1 MSIDFLGIGA
11 QKSGTTWLSEH
22 LKPHPG
28 VFIPEV
34 KEVHFWDWKRN
45 LGLDWYR
52 AQFAA
57 APAGTRRGEITPAY
71 GMLAPE
77 VIAEVRSAFPD
88 AALFFV
94 MRNPV
99 ERAWSAATMAMRH
112 ADMRLEE
119 TSDQW
124 FLDHV
129 NSEGSRRRGDYRSC
143 LANWRT
149 AYPAER
155 LLWLLFDELVAEPR
169 AVLHR
174 VARHIGID
182 AAWYDAVPDEVLRR
196 KVLEGGGHPMPER
209 VREHLVR
216 LYAPQIEALEDFLGV
231 GLGAWKEANRLP
243 PRSLRQRLGALFGA
257 A

>member
-1 MSIDFLGIGA
+1 MTIDFLGIGA

-34 KEVHFWDWKRN
+34 KELHYWDWRQT

-57 APAGTRRGEITPAY
+57 APAGTKRGEITPAY

-77 VIAEVRSAFPD
+77 VIAQVRAAFPD
-88 AALFFV
+88 IRVFFI

-99 ERAWSAATMAMRH
+99 ERAWSAASMAMRH
-112 ADMRLEE
+112 ADMRPEE

-129 NSEGSRRRGDYRSC
+129 NSQGSRRRGDYRAC
-143 LANWRT
+143 LANWRA
-149 AYPAER
+149 AYPADQV
-155 LLWLLFDELVAEPR
+155 LWLLFDELAIDPR
-169 AVLHR
+169 AVLRRLADHL
-174 VARHIGID
+174 GID
-182 AAWYDAVPDEVLRR
+182 AAWFDGIPDEVLRR
-196 KVLEGGGHPMPER
+196 KVLDGGGQPMPPR
-209 VREHLVR
+209 VREHLVT
-216 LYAPQIEALEDFLGV
+216 LYAPQIAALEDYLGV
-231 GLGAWKEANRLP
+231 DLAAWKTANHLP
-243 PRSLRQRLGALFGA
+243 PRSWRQRVAALFG
-257 A
+257 